1 MSMNVGRMLREGPP
15 AEVHCME
22 VSTDEKRPE
31 QLVQPPQ
38 ADGSNEWWQ
47 VSQAR
52 KILKFRVIMLWPFLF
67 HEVAD
72 SPQPLPEWREDGS
85 FANASLL

>member
-22 VSTDEKRPE
+22 VSTDEKSPE

-38 ADGSNEWWQ
+38 ALD
-47 VSQAR
+47 
-52 KILKFRVIMLWPFLF
+52 
-67 HEVAD
+67 
-72 SPQPLPEWREDGS
+72 
-85 FANASLL
+85 